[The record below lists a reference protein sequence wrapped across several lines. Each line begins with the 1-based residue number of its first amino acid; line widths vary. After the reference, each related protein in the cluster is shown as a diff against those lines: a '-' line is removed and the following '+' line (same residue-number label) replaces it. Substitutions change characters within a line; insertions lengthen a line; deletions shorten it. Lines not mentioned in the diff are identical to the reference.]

1 VELWRPEVMEGR
13 RPDVLSTRTFVVAL
27 VLHLVVFAVFWIVA
41 AANGLFAKKETIIP
55 IDLTVIVNENLDGV
69 ENEPPP
75 VLNPPPPEPPKPKTR
90 KPDPPKPK
98 KVEPPK
104 PLEQIETN
112 IVKKVTKDT
121 KDKKDQKDK
130 EKKDKDKEKKPEEK
144 KPDKKPEEKKPEQP
158 KKTAKELREERLKRI
173 RDKAKVNNK
182 PVKIEVRG
190 AKASGNGKTGRQTM
204 SEAEIRK
211 LLDQGYRPGTQNQL
225 ATNEKQRC
233 ISLIQMA
240 IEEKWDALLPKV
252 GRNGTVL
259 LSVQFNSAGGLI
271 NVKLAKSCGDP
282 LSDQAALTVARA
294 VTSISGLSADF
305 IAEFRKT
312 PLTIRYNVQGR

>member
-1 VELWRPEVMEGR
+1 MELWRPEVMEGR

-41 AANGLFAKKETIIP
+41 AANGLFAKKEAIIP

-112 IVKKVTKDT
+112 IVKKVE
-121 KDKKDQKDK
+121 KDKKKDPP
-130 EKKDKDKEKKPEEK
+130 KPET
-144 KPDKKPEEKKPEQP
+144 P
-158 KKTAKELREERLKRI
+158 KKTAKELREEKMKRI

-182 PVKIEVRG
+182 PVKIEVKG
-190 AKASGNGKTGRQTM
+190 ATKSGNGKTGRQTM

-225 ATNEKQRC
+225 ASNEKQRC

-294 VTSISGLSADF
+294 VTSIRGLSADF
-305 IAEFRKT
+305 IAEFRKE
-312 PLTIRYNVQGR
+312 PLKIRYNVQRR

>member
-1 VELWRPEVMEGR
+1 MELWRPEVMEGR
-13 RPDVLSTRTFVVAL
+13 RPDVLSTRTVVAAL
-27 VLHLVVFAVFWIVA
+27 VLHLVVFAAFGIVA

-90 KPDPPKPK
+90 KPDPPQPK

-112 IVKKVTKDT
+112 VVKKVTKDKKKEQKE
-121 KDKKDQKDK
+121 KDKKKP
-130 EKKDKDKEKKPEEK
+130 EDKEKKPEEK
-144 KPDKKPEEKKPEQP
+144 KPDKKPEEKKPEPP
-158 KKTAKELREERLKRI
+158 KKTAKELREEKLKRI

-190 AKASGNGKTGRQTM
+190 ATKSGNGKTGRQTM
-204 SEAEIRK
+204 SEAEIRR

-271 NVKLAKSCGDP
+271 NVKIAKSCGDP
-282 LSDQAALTVARA
+282 LSDQAALAVARA
-294 VTSISGLSADF
+294 VTSISGLSSDF

>member
-1 VELWRPEVMEGR
+1 MELWRPEVMEGK

-98 KVEPPK
+98 KVEPSK

-112 IVKKVTKDT
+112 IVKKVE
-121 KDKKDQKDK
+121 KDKKKEQKEKDKKKPEDK
-130 EKKDKDKEKKPEEK
+130 EKTPEEK

-158 KKTAKELREERLKRI
+158 KKTAKELREERL
-173 RDKAKVNNK
+173 
-182 PVKIEVRG
+182 
-190 AKASGNGKTGRQTM
+190 Q
-204 SEAEIRK
+204 
-211 LLDQGYRPGTQNQL
+211 
-225 ATNEKQRC
+225 
-233 ISLIQMA
+233 
-240 IEEKWDALLPKV
+240 DADSDV
-252 GRNGTVL
+252 GG
-259 LSVQFNSAGGLI
+259 Q
-271 NVKLAKSCGDP
+271 
-282 LSDQAALTVARA
+282 
-294 VTSISGLSADF
+294 
-305 IAEFRKT
+305 
-312 PLTIRYNVQGR
+312 